1 MDNVLQQQRPLSG
14 EQRKILATM
23 RVKIDL
29 SPFEAE
35 IIKVLRTITHGK
47 LVVHMQDDIPVRV
60 EENRSTMVI
69 AGTDSYNTLLKLKNS
84 LPS

>member
-1 MDNVLQQQRPLSG
+1 MDQVLQQQRPLSG

-23 RVKIDL
+23 TVKIDI

-35 IIKVLRTITHGK
+35 VIKVLRTVSHGK
-47 LVVHMQDDIPVRV
+47 VTVHMQDDIPVRV
-60 EENRSTMVI
+60 EENRSMMVI
-69 AGTDSYNTLLKLKNS
+69 AGTNSYETLLKTKRG